1 MICRVLVAAA
11 SVLSLPALPE
21 DPALGRTIAVPL
33 DRQDPRSG
41 NAALYFELG
50 APYDASK
57 PTVLVIADGQQYF
70 VRKGTAAGFQKDLFG
85 DAFNVVAL
93 VPRGATPEFIKAAL
107 GADGRPDWLRAW
119 RVFNS
124 DEWVEDI
131 DAVRKA
137 VVGEGGKI
145 LLYGRSGG
153 AYLVQQ
159 YLTKHGDRVRRAFI
173 ESPWNPFISR
183 ELGISCDTFW
193 RELGAQDKDLQAAL
207 CKALERN
214 PADRTRI
221 LIALQRQHF
230 FVPADKLADARAR
243 LIRTLAAGDRGPF
256 DACRKDYEV
265 DAVLELSASTD
276 VVPQNVR
283 VVELIRPTG
292 EFGRSGGEAVR
303 PLIETQ
309 YAFTKPLNDLVDAGK
324 IPEPAFD
331 FAACHRLD
339 AEVFLL
345 GSRFDE
351 AVDYRSTIALAHAY
365 PRHQLFIAD
374 DNHTLKKLTAG
385 PARNRMLRAFL
396 AHGPGS
402 AEFREALAAAEPY
415 RWAVR

>member
-1 MICRVLVAAA
+1 MMVAVA

-21 DPALGRTIAVPL
+21 HPALGRTIAVPI
-33 DRQDPRSG
+33 DRQDPRAG
-41 NAALYFELG
+41 TAPLYFEFG

-57 PTVLVIADGQQYF
+57 PTVLVVADGQQYF

-93 VPRGATPEFIKAAL
+93 VPRGATPEFIKAAV
-107 GADGRPDWLRAW
+107 GADGRPDWLKAW

-137 VVGEGGKI
+137 VAGEGGKV
-145 LLYGRSGG
+145 LLYGKSGG

-159 YLTKHGDRVRRAFI
+159 YLARHGDRVRRAFV
-173 ESPWNPFISR
+173 ESPANPFINR
-183 ELGISCDTFW
+183 ELGIAFDTFW
-193 RELGAQDKDLQAAL
+193 RELGSQDRGLQAEL
-207 CKALERN
+207 RKALERN
-214 PADRTRI
+214 PGDRTRI

-230 FVPADKLADARAR
+230 YVPADKLADARAR
-243 LIRTLAAGDRGPF
+243 LIRALAAGDTRPLE
-256 DACRKDYEV
+256 ACRKDYEV
-265 DAVLELSASTD
+265 DAVLELSASAD
-276 VVPQNVR
+276 VIPQNVR
-283 VVELIRPTG
+283 VIELIRPSG
-292 EFGRSGGEAVR
+292 EFGRLGGEAVR

-309 YAFTKPLNDLVDAGK
+309 YGFTRPLNDLVDAGK

-339 AEVFLL
+339 TEVFLL
-345 GSRFDE
+345 GSRWDE
-351 AVDYRSTIALAHAY
+351 AVDYRSTIALAYTY

-385 PARNRMLRAFL
+385 PARNDLLRAFL
-396 AHGPGS
+396 ALGPGS
-402 AEFREALAAAEPY
+402 AEFRDALAAAEPY